1 MLKKVGLL
9 SRCNEELRL
18 FLLEIFLSVAAP
30 FSLLLVRR
38 IRDSAQGLYLAAVL
52 TLLGFAIFGLVA
64 RYLPIFPQREGAYAR
79 RFALFTDASSSRAKL
94 VGRVVEPRCRV
105 GTEGCGLGSESATF
119 NIGHVIGYRI

>member
-1 MLKKVGLL
+1 MGLL

-79 RFALFTDASSSRAKL
+79 RFALFTDASSSRAVGQAQKAAHL
-94 VGRVVEPRCRV
+94 VLNQPPSTSGPKSDMHLICDERSQQ
-105 GTEGCGLGSESATF
+105 L
-119 NIGHVIGYRI
+119 